1 VKPDLVAPGNRIF
14 SIQDPGA
21 TLELADKQDIVP
33 LGSLLKNSNSPA
45 PSSTYFILSGTS
57 MSTAAVSGAVATL
70 LSSSGNQNLTPDQV
84 KARLMKTA
92 SKFPKNSRALITD
105 STTGQVF
112 HIVYDAFTVGAG
124 YLDLDSALVSK
135 D

>member
-1 VKPDLVAPGNRIF
+1 
-14 SIQDPGA
+14 
-21 TLELADKQDIVP
+21 
-33 LGSLLKNSNSPA
+33 
-45 PSSTYFILSGTS
+45 

-124 YLDLDSALVSK
+124 YLDLDSALVSNATTPSRLTNLRPRQSLWLRA
-135 D
+135 